1 MCIEE
6 NPKICP
12 KPCPSVSFCLKLDK
26 IEETDLED
34 SFVETETESFQ
45 NENTFTCSEQ
55 EQTQLGESFI
65 NPEVESDHLSESNI
79 GPFDIL
85 YGEMDEDN
93 FHQKME
99 GNDLTY
105 YPLFSDKEF
114 LNEDWHKYTC
124 IESCA
129 SIENARH
136 GCESLRTDIQSIRE
150 IDDSGCMLTNITG
163 SSILKSTDH
172 TSQVKPGKLS
182 DRFILSD
189 RELCSDNPSSKFER
203 TSDLEQSEV
212 VSEDESEIGIVS
224 ESEDDW
230 YSCVSSEE
238 EDECFYDAVSLVN
251 SHDASLSS
259 LPHQV
264 TETPCETNLD
274 GLALGCRQPSKS
286 DQASDLE
293 EKACLHVAI
302 QVPELNETYLCEGKQ
317 KTKNDVSQ
325 LRILSNMME
334 KETHVDSMSSGEQA
348 DICQILFDIVEDQS
362 DVHRR
367 AVKKTAISGHPQS
380 DQLRSG
386 KPDGEPGTHITTTI
400 SDRQSQMVEGNLSLN
415 SPNSCTGIIL

>member
-1 MCIEE
+1 
-6 NPKICP
+6 
-12 KPCPSVSFCLKLDK
+12 
-26 IEETDLED
+26 
-34 SFVETETESFQ
+34 
-45 NENTFTCSEQ
+45 
-55 EQTQLGESFI
+55 
-65 NPEVESDHLSESNI
+65 
-79 GPFDIL
+79 
-85 YGEMDEDN
+85 MDEDS

-105 YPLFSDKEF
+105 YPLFGDKEF
-114 LNEDWHKYTC
+114 LNEDWHNYTC

-129 SIENARH
+129 AIEDTRY
-136 GCESLRTDIQSIRE
+136 GCKSLGTDIQSIRE

-182 DRFILSD
+182 DRFILSY
-189 RELCSDNPSSKFER
+189 REPCSDNPSSVFER

-212 VSEDESEIGIVS
+212 VLADESEIGIVS
-224 ESEDDW
+224 ELEDDW
-230 YSCVSSEE
+230 KSCVSSEE
-238 EDECFYDAVSLVN
+238 EDECLYDAVSLVN
-251 SHDASLSS
+251 SHDALLSS

-302 QVPELNETYLCEGKQ
+302 Q
-317 KTKNDVSQ
+317 
-325 LRILSNMME
+325 
-334 KETHVDSMSSGEQA
+334 
-348 DICQILFDIVEDQS
+348 S

-367 AVKKTAISGHPQS
+367 AVKETAISGHPQS

-415 SPNSCTGIIL
+415 SPNSCTGNLFHDVYYCLKGKFMDGSGIWSKLSDTSQYVKAEVNSSVTYSFDQKKHQIAALSNKPTDDNTSVDKIFNSKKLNFDAANCNVPNVPNIFQHGRTSLCNVYKTLIFTLINNDHLSIVCIA

>member
-1 MCIEE
+1 
-6 NPKICP
+6 
-12 KPCPSVSFCLKLDK
+12 
-26 IEETDLED
+26 
-34 SFVETETESFQ
+34 
-45 NENTFTCSEQ
+45 
-55 EQTQLGESFI
+55 
-65 NPEVESDHLSESNI
+65 
-79 GPFDIL
+79 
-85 YGEMDEDN
+85 MDEDN

-105 YPLFSDKEF
+105 YPLFSDKKF
-114 LNEDWHKYTC
+114 LNEDWHNYTC

-129 SIENARH
+129 VIEDARH

-163 SSILKSTDH
+163 SNILKSTDH
-172 TSQVKPGKLS
+172 TSQVKPGKLP

-212 VSEDESEIGIVS
+212 VSEDQSEIGIVS

-238 EDECFYDAVSLVN
+238 EDECFNDAASLVN
-251 SHDASLSS
+251 S
-259 LPHQV
+259 
-264 TETPCETNLD
+264 PCETNLD

-286 DQASDLE
+286 DQVPDLS
-293 EKACLHVAI
+293 EKAYLHEVI
-302 QVPELNETYLCEGKQ
+302 QVPDLNETYLCEGKL
-317 KTKNDVSQ
+317 KNKVDVNQ

-348 DICQILFDIVEDQS
+348 DICQTLFDIVQDQS

-367 AVKKTAISGHPQS
+367 AVKETAIPGHPQS

-386 KPDGEPGTHITTTI
+386 KPDGEPGTHITTNI
-400 SDRQSQMVEGNLSLN
+400 SDRQNQKVEGNLSLN
-415 SPNSCTGIIL
+415 FPNFFAGNPLHDVHCCSKCTPMDESGIWSILTDTLQYVKAEVYSSVTYSFDEKRYQNSKSRSFDGKSDDFSDKNTSIDKII